1 MKNRVRKYTCFK
13 CRCFGV
19 FLGIRAPFRLQFLFQ
34 KSSKIQNPS
43 PGALQKVTKK
53 RPRCLKN
60 GFWDVFWIRLF
71 SKAGLG
77 RVLGG
82 FGEDLGWILKVVD
95 YIFWEDFWLIFI
107 YFRLRWFGENHIL
120 SRDSLQ
126 KTRIR
131 RFQNCMTIHR
141 LLDRFYK
148 VV

>member
-1 MKNRVRKYTCFK
+1 MAIFKVSGLENSMKNRVRKYICFQ
-13 CRCFGV
+13 CRFFCV
-19 FLGIRAPFRLQFLFQ
+19 FWGTWAPFRLQFPSP

-82 FGEDLGWILKVVD
+82 FGEDLGWILKVAD
-95 YIFWEDFWLIFI
+95 YIVDS
-107 YFRLRWFGENHIL
+107 YFAPCWDKL
-120 SRDSLQ
+120 
-126 KTRIR
+126 
-131 RFQNCMTIHR
+131 
-141 LLDRFYK
+141 
-148 VV
+148 